1 MLATPKTPLSV
12 KDAEALAQK
21 WGTTVQTIYS
31 WKKRGINLTSDAAV
45 VEFLIASK
53 NPTVRQLAAA
63 ADALAAAAGRK
74 PNAADS
80 FDVGFRS
87 AVSPKMS

>member
-1 MLATPKTPLSV
+1 MAAL
-12 KDAEALAQK
+12 KDRLTIKEAEALAVRWQ
-21 WGTTVQTIYS
+21 TTSRTIYN
-31 WKKRGINLTSDAAV
+31 WKARGVDLGDPAAIVDHVIN
-45 VEFLIASK
+45 SK